1 VIQKIKKTIEWLKS
15 IDKDTLAGV
24 RMTIFFFVVI
34 DMFGFYWWLK
44 WKSFAMAMFITCAII
59 LIVILLLERRRFNME
74 ETEKQKEIKELEEKL
89 KKLKEEPKEE
99 KKKSDE
105 EPGILGNLGLPD
117 PDEYNKRL
125 EKAIGTGF

>member
-1 VIQKIKKTIEWLKS
+1 
-15 IDKDTLAGV
+15 
-24 RMTIFFFVVI
+24 
-34 DMFGFYWWLK
+34 
-44 WKSFAMAMFITCAII
+44 
-59 LIVILLLERRRFNME
+59 ME

-105 EPGILGNLGLPD
+105 DSGILGNLGLPD

-125 EKAIGTGF
+125 EKAIGVGF